1 MVKYGQNVYRNED
14 MLLKSIEVYCTWI
27 FNINCMYYKC
37 MHIHRGIEKST
48 MHKFWGENVCIFIK
62 QIY

>member
-48 MHKFWGENVCIFIK
+48 MH
-62 QIY
+62 